1 MRHAPFMETHHL
13 YGASKAPLTHEVLTE
28 VIDLA
33 LWVGQ
38 LLLQSGAE
46 TQRIEETVHRI
57 GTGLGCDWMDV
68 YVHFTGLMVTAS
80 SGTEFRTK
88 VRRVVRVHINNTVL
102 TEINDLSRRVSAN
115 EVDIAACR
123 EALHHIST
131 SHSQYNRW
139 MVVVMVGLAC
149 AAFCRLFG
157 ADFTAVGVT
166 FVASSAAMFTR
177 QELTKRHFNNYV
189 IVSATAFV
197 GALLAALLTR
207 YIITTPNAIHAIYAS
222 TLLLVPGAQLIN
234 SFSDMIKGY
243 TMMGIARGTTG
254 AIISLAIA
262 FGLIAVLWLVGFA
275 V

>member
-1 MRHAPFMETHHL
+1 MRYAPYMETHHL
-13 YGASKAPLTHEVLTE
+13 YGASKAPLTHDVLTE

-46 TQRIEETVHRI
+46 TQRVEETVHRI

-88 VRRVVRVHINNTVL
+88 LRRVVRVHINNGIL
-102 TEINDLSRRVSAN
+102 TEINDLSRRVSAG
-115 EVDIAACR
+115 EVDIVGCR
-123 EALHHIST
+123 EALHSIST
-131 SHSQYNRW
+131 THAQYNRW
-139 MVVVMVGLAC
+139 VVVVMVGLAC

-157 ADFTAVGVT
+157 AEFVAVGVT
-166 FVASSAAMFTR
+166 FVASSAAMFIR
-177 QELTKRHFNNYV
+177 QELTKQHFNPYM
-189 IVSATAFV
+189 IVSVTAFV
-197 GALLAALLTR
+197 GAALAALLTR
-207 YIITTPNAIHAIYAS
+207 YLFTTSDAIHAVYAS

-243 TMMGIARGTTG
+243 TMMGIARGMTG
-254 AIISLAIA
+254 AIISMSIA
-262 FGLIAVLWLVGFA
+262 FGLIAALWLMSFT
-275 V
+275 